1 MADSR
6 VAYRYVKSLLQ
17 LAVEQKALEE
27 VNNDMMLFAQ
37 VCDRNRA
44 FTLMLR
50 NPVVKHDKKNE
61 ILRAVFRGRVHNLTL
76 AIFDII
82 TRKNREP
89 LLPEIA
95 RQFHNA
101 YNEYK
106 GIVKASLTTAFPV
119 DKALRMEFETIVKK
133 ISTSNLVEMVEKV
146 DQQMIGGFVLTV
158 GDKQIDASISNQLK
172 TLEREF
178 SQNPYIKEI

>member
-17 LAVEQKALEE
+17 LAIEQKALEE
-27 VNNDMMLFAQ
+27 VNNDMMLFDS
-37 VCDRNRA
+37 VCERNRA

-50 NPVVKHDKKNE
+50 NPVIKHDKKRE
-61 ILRAVFRGRVHNLTL
+61 ILNMVFKGKVHALTN
-76 AIFDII
+76 AIFEII

-95 RQFHNA
+95 RQFHTA

-106 GIVKASLTTAFPV
+106 GIVKASVTTAFTL
-119 DKALRMEFETIVKK
+119 DKALRTEFEAIVKK
-133 ISTSNLVEMVEKV
+133 ISSSKQVEVEEKV
-146 DQQMIGGFVLTV
+146 DPQMIGGFVLTV
-158 GDKQIDASISNQLK
+158 GDKQIDASIKNQLK

-178 SQNPYIKEI
+178 SQNPYIKEY

>member
-1 MADSR
+1 MAESR

-17 LAVEQKALEE
+17 LAVEQNALEE
-27 VNNDMMLFAQ
+27 VHADMQLFSS
-37 VCDRNRA
+37 VCRQSRS

-50 NPVVKHDKKNE
+50 NPVIRHDKKKDV
-61 ILRAVFRGRVHNLTL
+61 LMALFKGRVNKLTL

-95 RQFHNA
+95 RQFHQA

-106 GIVKASLTTAFPV
+106 GIVSATLETAVEP
-119 DKALRMEFETIVKK
+119 DSRLMAEFEKLIKQISKK
-133 ISTSNLVEMVEKV
+133 NQVELHTRVEPE
-146 DQQMIGGFVLTV
+146 MIGGFVLTV
-158 GDKQIDASISNQLK
+158 NDKQIDASIRNRLK
-172 TLEREF
+172 TLERELT
-178 SQNPYIKEI
+178 QNPYIKTY

>member
-1 MADSR
+1 MAESR

-17 LAVEQKALEE
+17 LAVEQNALEE
-27 VNNDMMLFAQ
+27 VHADMQLFSS
-37 VCDRNRA
+37 VCRQSRS

-50 NPVVKHDKKNE
+50 NPVIRHDKKKDV
-61 ILRAVFRGRVHNLTL
+61 LMALFKGRVNKLTL

-95 RQFHNA
+95 RQFHQA

-106 GIVKASLTTAFPV
+106 GIVSATLETAVEP
-119 DKALRMEFETIVKK
+119 DSKLMAEFEKLIKQISKK
-133 ISTSNLVEMVEKV
+133 NQVELHTKVEPA
-146 DQQMIGGFVLTV
+146 MIGGFVLTV
-158 GDKQIDASISNQLK
+158 NDKQIDASIRNRLK
-172 TLEREF
+172 ALERELT
-178 SQNPYIKEI
+178 QNPYIKTF

>member
-1 MADSR
+1 MAESR

-27 VNNDMMLFAQ
+27 VHADMQLFSRICQ
-37 VCDRNRA
+37 QNRS

-50 NPVVKHDKKNE
+50 NPVIRHDKKKDV
-61 ILRAVFRGRVHNLTL
+61 LMALFRGRVHSLTL

-95 RQFHNA
+95 RQFHQA

-106 GIVKASLTTAFPV
+106 GIVSATLETAIEP
-119 DKALRMEFETIVKK
+119 DNKLMSEFEKLIKEISKK
-133 ISTSNLVEMVEKV
+133 NQVELHTKVEPE
-146 DQQMIGGFVLTV
+146 MIGGFVLTV
-158 GDKQIDASISNQLK
+158 NDRQIDASIRNRLK
-172 TLEREF
+172 ALERELTR
-178 SQNPYIKEI
+178 NPYIKTL

>member
-17 LAVEQKALEE
+17 LAVEQNALEE
-27 VNNDMMLFAQ
+27 VHADMQLLSRICRQ
-37 VCDRNRA
+37 NRS

-50 NPVVKHDKKNE
+50 NPVIRHDKKKDV
-61 ILRAVFRGRVHNLTL
+61 LMALFKGKVHTLTL
-76 AIFDII
+76 AILEII

-95 RQFHNA
+95 HQFHQY

-106 GIVKASLTTAFPV
+106 GIVSAKLETAIEPG
-119 DKALRMEFETIVKK
+119 KELMREFEKLVKQ
-133 ISTSNLVEMVEKV
+133 ISKKNQVELHTSV
-146 DQQMIGGFVLTV
+146 DPDMIGGFVLTV
-158 GDKQIDASISNQLK
+158 NDKQIDASIHNRLK
-172 TLEREF
+172 ALKRELT
-178 SQNPYIKEI
+178 QNPYIKTY